1 MAITDDAG
9 EPDPRKQAAQKR
21 KTVVLV
27 PLDFSI
33 SPQQAVEFGIKIA
46 RDSDG
51 LLLLAHVVDL
61 TLTPY
66 GPAVRARM
74 NAELCKDAMKKAEPL
89 LIAAREAGVKA
100 ICTVEEGGTAS
111 VVAKVAKRWAAT
123 VIVLGVPRRGILSR
137 LFGRPIEQKLMDIVQ
152 CPVIVLQEDNRK
164 RTP

>member
-1 MAITDDAG
+1 MAFIEDADA
-9 EPDPRKQAAQKR
+9 PDHRNQAVQKH

-33 SPQQAVEFGIKIA
+33 SSRQAVDFGIKIA

-61 TLTPY
+61 TLVPY

-74 NAELCKDAMKKAEPL
+74 DAELCRDAMVKAEPL
-89 LIAAREAGVKA
+89 LIVAREAGVQA
-100 ICTVEEGGTAS
+100 ICTVESGLTAS
-111 VVAKVAKRWAAT
+111 VVAKIAKRWAAT

-137 LFGRPIEQKLMDIVQ
+137 LFGRPIEQRLMDIVR
-152 CPVIVLQEDNRK
+152 CPVIVLQEDKK
-164 RTP
+164 RML

>member
-1 MAITDDAG
+1 MIGPALQRRSGHSTESNTLPSTKEHSNEWHHNRMAIIDDA
-9 EPDPRKQAAQKR
+9 EPPDHRNQAVQKK

-33 SPQQAVEFGIKIA
+33 SSRQAVDFGIKIA

-74 NAELCKDAMKKAEPL
+74 DAELCRDAMAKAEPL

-100 ICTVEEGGTAS
+100 ICTVESGLTAS
-111 VVAKVAKRWAAT
+111 V
-123 VIVLGVPRRGILSR
+123 
-137 LFGRPIEQKLMDIVQ
+137 
-152 CPVIVLQEDNRK
+152 
-164 RTP
+164 